1 MPVDV
6 ILGLQW
12 GDEGKGKIVDYL
24 ADQYQVVC
32 RFQGGPNAGHT
43 LYVDSVKYVLHTIPS
58 GIFRKNTLNVIGNG
72 VVLDPITLA
81 KEIDQIHAQV
91 PDLKE
96 RLLVSLKTHLILPSH
111 RWIDLASEA
120 SKGKEKIGSTLRGI
134 GPCYMDKTGR
144 NGLRVGDIHL
154 AGFETKYQQLKEK
167 HLQFI
172 RQYPAV
178 EFEIES
184 LEQQWLESIEKL
196 RSLKT
201 INAEYWL
208 GDLLQKNV
216 SILAE
221 GAQGTMLDVDFGTYP
236 FVTSSN
242 TITAGVS
249 TGLGV
254 PPNSIRKVIGIAKAY
269 CTRVGS
275 GPFPSELD
283 NEIGERLRK
292 EGGEFGATTGRA
304 RRCGWLDLVQLKY
317 SMMVN
322 GVTDLCLTKI
332 DVLNNFDQISVSNGY
347 QLKDGTHTEEVPFD
361 MRMIDQVNTLD
372 FKGWNQSL
380 ATFKHF
386 DELPDAIKTYLAHI
400 ESVCPAPISFLST
413 GPGRDELL
421 VR

>member
-1 MPVDV
+1 M
-6 ILGLQW
+6 
-12 GDEGKGKIVDYL
+12 
-24 ADQYQVVC
+24 
-32 RFQGGPNAGHT
+32 
-43 LYVDSVKYVLHTIPS
+43 
-58 GIFRKNTLNVIGNG
+58 
-72 VVLDPITLA
+72 
-81 KEIDQIHAQV
+81 
-91 PDLKE
+91 
-96 RLLVSLKTHLILPSH
+96 
-111 RWIDLASEA
+111 
-120 SKGKEKIGSTLRGI
+120 EK
-134 GPCYMDKTGR
+134 
-144 NGLRVGDIHL
+144 
-154 AGFETKYQQLKEK
+154 
-167 HLQFI
+167 
-172 RQYPAV
+172 
-178 EFEIES
+178 
-184 LEQQWLESIEKL
+184 QWLESIEKL

-347 QLKDGTHTEEVPFD
+347 QLKDGTHTIEVPFD
-361 MRMIDQVNTLD
+361 MRMIDRVDTLD

-380 ATFKHF
+380 ASFQHF
-386 DELPDAIKTYLAHI
+386 DQLPTAIKTYLAHI